1 MKLNKLYLLLTI
13 SILGLIGFSILLVRI
28 ITNPIIPSP
37 KCNNGQ
43 SIQVDG
49 NTIYNTYLPEMDEQ
63 CD

>member
-13 SILGLIGFSILLVRI
+13 SILGLIGFSILLVKI
-28 ITNPIIPSP
+28 ITNPVIPSP

-43 SIQVDG
+43 SIQVDD
-49 NTIYNTYLPEMDEQ
+49 NIIYNTYLPEMDEH